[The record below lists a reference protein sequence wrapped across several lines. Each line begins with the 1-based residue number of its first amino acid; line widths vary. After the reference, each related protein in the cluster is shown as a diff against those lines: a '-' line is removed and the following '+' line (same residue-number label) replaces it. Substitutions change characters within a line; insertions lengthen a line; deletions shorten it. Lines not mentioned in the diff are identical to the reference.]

1 MGTSKPENMKRKV
14 PRRKKIGAIV
24 FFPVSRLRN
33 PWIRAPI
40 RRQIQGDLNRL
51 ATKNTI
57 APNFHLR
64 WSLRFIFPGFEVPM
78 APTSWPNMSAKLQRS
93 SEFQRHLHFS
103 KINHFPSREMVRET
117 VRETVGK
124 WSISGREMVRKRRAN
139 GRGYERGSSQAT
151 AERRS
156 VIKTV
161 KHTRGCALVC
171 FLG

>member
-40 RRQIQGDLNRL
+40 RRQIQRDLNRL

-93 SEFQRHLHFS
+93 SEFQRHLHFP
-103 KINHFPSREMVRET
+103 KLTISRA
-117 VRETVGK
+117 GK
-124 WSISGREMVRKRRAN
+124 WSGKRSGKRSGNGQFLEGKWFGNGEQTAGDTNGEAVRQRLRDV
-139 GRGYERGSSQAT
+139 R
-151 AERRS
+151 
-156 VIKTV
+156 
-161 KHTRGCALVC
+161 L
-171 FLG
+171 